1 MIRMKSM
8 AEQETRKRIQEF
20 KIRKGGTIRLRQ
32 IRENNTE
39 NGIKCVTNEGRIND
53 LKDTR
58 QGTEY
63 KN

>member
-1 MIRMKSM
+1 MKSM

-39 NGIKCVTNEGRIND
+39 NGIKCVRNEGRIR
-53 LKDTR
+53 DTR
-58 QGTEY
+58 QGIE
-63 KN
+63 